1 MQDQPNIVVS
11 KNKPVIIYSIVTI
24 TPQKILRTEIMG
36 LSPYQTAETKG
47 MARLHAMESPYSL
60 PASVRRQWL
69 DKLEEVDLN
78 RYPDPQMTQLKQ
90 AFQNTFEIPP
100 HLHLM
105 FGNGSDELIQLLV
118 LAIARPDACIL
129 TVTPGFS
136 MYKIIAEFVGVRVI
150 EVPLAEESFAL
161 RPELMCERIREH
173 EPALVF
179 LSCPNNPTGTLW
191 PREDV
196 EEIVRRATGLVVIDE
211 AYTSFASYSMMALT
225 EKYPH
230 VLILRTLSKM
240 GLAGLRL
247 GWLSGAEQWMRELG
261 KLRLPYNVNALSQ
274 VSARFALD
282 NISVFEDQIRLVRGQ
297 REKLITA
304 MRDMDGIQVFPSEAN
319 FILFKVLNTSAEDV
333 SKRLLESKIMIKHF
347 AGDAPL
353 KNYLRVT
360 VGAKNENKAFLAALG
375 NALSRDD

>member
-1 MQDQPNIVVS
+1 MA
-11 KNKPVIIYSIVTI
+11 I
-24 TPQKILRTEIMG
+24 TPQQILRAEIMG
-36 LSPYQTAETKG
+36 LTPYQTVETKG

-69 DKLEEVDLN
+69 DKLEEVELN

-90 AFQNTFEIPP
+90 VFQSTFEIPP

-118 LAIARPDACIL
+118 LAVARPDACIL

-136 MYKIIAEFVGVRVI
+136 MYKLIGELVGVRVL
-150 EVPLAEESFAL
+150 EVPLAAESFAL
-161 RPELMCERIREH
+161 QPQLMCEHIREH
-173 EPALVF
+173 KPALVF

-191 PREDV
+191 PQEDV
-196 EEIVRRATGLVVIDE
+196 EEIVQQATGLVVIDE

-247 GWLSGAEQWMRELG
+247 GWLSGAEEWLRELG

-274 VSARFALD
+274 ASAHFALD

-304 MRDMDGIQVFPSEAN
+304 MRSMDGIQVFPSEAN
-319 FILFKVLNTSAEDV
+319 FILFKVLTNSADAV
-333 SKRLLESKIMIKHF
+333 YRRLLESKIMIKHF
-347 AGDAPL
+347 PADAPL
-353 KNYLRVT
+353 KNCLRVT

-375 NALSRDD
+375 NALS